1 MLYFSLVS
9 QKTQISDCNNFKKIH
24 VFYRAFGKVWINEAK
39 NPSSDLKLQ
48 LEQR

>member
-9 QKTQISDCNNFKKIH
+9 QETQISDCNNFKKIP
-24 VFYRAFGKVWINEAK
+24 VFYRVFDKAWFNEAR

-48 LEQR
+48 VEQR